1 MFTKFEEIFS
11 ELAGRGSR
19 KRMIAAWAVDGHT
32 IAAAS
37 KAVDLGIVDATLV
50 GDENMIREQC
60 DKSCRTFRS
69 DSGCHNGQ
77 PGDGGHPYERAV
89 QH

>member
-1 MFTKFEEIFS
+1 MFTKFEEIFA
-11 ELAGRGSR
+11 ELANRGAK

-50 GDENMIREQC
+50 GDEDMIQ
-60 DKSCRTFRS
+60 S
-69 DSGCHNGQ
+69 
-77 PGDGGHPYERAV
+77 PGDGRHPHEGSLQYGQVHACHP
-89 QH
+89 Q

>member
-1 MFTKFEEIFS
+1 MFTKFEEIFA
-11 ELAGRGSR
+11 ELANRGAK

-50 GDENMIREQC
+50 
-60 DKSCRTFRS
+60 RT
-69 DSGCHNGQ
+69 
-77 PGDGGHPYERAV
+77 
-89 QH
+89 

>member
-1 MFTKFEEIFS
+1 MFTKFEEIFA
-11 ELAGRGSR
+11 ELANRGAK

-50 GDENMIREQC
+50 GDENMIKSEC
-60 DKSCRTFRS
+60 DKEGI
-69 DSGCHNGQ
+69 DVNGQ
-77 PGDGGHPYERAV
+77 VHACHP
-89 QH
+89 Q